1 MINYVREA
9 MYEVYKNGELQQT
22 RVGFLYSEN
31 SNVAEKV
38 ARLYADYPAS
48 EGYELKLAYDRKL

>member
-1 MINYVREA
+1 MISYVREA

-22 RVGFLYSEN
+22 RVGFLYNEN

-38 ARLYADYPAS
+38 ALMYAEYPAS